1 MSLVTKAEYVQV
13 YPEES
18 ISTVTETIRESRKEV
33 VVEEIV
39 VQKEEKKLP
48 KQIIPVQQKISLPVR
63 EIDDDWFLLLDVVP
77 RETAYVP
84 PGTRRLLLSLPHINY
99 HMKYQAKYSDNIQ
112 DDSLPWLKLE
122 DNIE

>member
-84 PGTRRLLLSLPHINY
+84 PGTRRLLMSFVTPSYKFSHEVSSKIFR
-99 HMKYQAKYSDNIQ
+99 
-112 DDSLPWLKLE
+112 
-122 DNIE
+122 